1 MDKIKCIRSE
11 NGTIIPI
18 HNIAVISAED
28 SSHYIW
34 TNSDCDSNN
43 CGHKL
48 SDRTYKCP
56 HYQLPRCPRRMY
68 QTVRCSMKRF

>member
-28 SSHYIW
+28 ACHYIW

-48 SDRTYKCP
+48 SDRTYNI
-56 HYQLPRCPRRMY
+56 LLEELDIIDRRGF
-68 QTVRCSMKRF
+68 KD

>member
-11 NGTIIPI
+11 NGSIIPI
-18 HNIAVISAED
+18 HNIAIISPEK

-34 TNSDCDSNN
+34 TNCDVQEDN

-48 SDRTYKCP
+48 SDRTYNILLKE
-56 HYQLPRCPRRMY
+56 LDIIDGRGF
-68 QTVRCSMKRF
+68 KD